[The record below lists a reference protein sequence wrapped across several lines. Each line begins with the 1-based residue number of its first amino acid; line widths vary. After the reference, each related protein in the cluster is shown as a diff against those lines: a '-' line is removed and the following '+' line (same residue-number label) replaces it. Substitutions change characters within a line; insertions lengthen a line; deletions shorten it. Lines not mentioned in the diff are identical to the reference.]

1 MGLIATARRGTTAP
15 QDAPKHHAKGAA
27 RVEARD
33 ASQAKRTRRKARV
46 VISGA
51 GTTQR
56 PLDPAVARFAR
67 RIATAFSGASPDE
80 PNT

>member
-1 MGLIATARRGTTAP
+1 MKKPR
-15 QDAPKHHAKGAA
+15 PKTKPAKP
-27 RVEARD
+27 
-33 ASQAKRTRRKARV
+33 RKLARV